1 MTNTILIVDDEPVQ
15 RRLLENSV
23 NKMGH
28 RAVVCEDGD
37 TAVHLLR
44 ENAGNGFDL
53 VILDLVMPGLDGMGV
68 LKSMRDAGL
77 DQPVIVQTARGGIET
92 VVEAMRA
99 GAVDFCVKPVSM
111 ERLKISIQNALKL
124 GAMEEA
130 VAKIRKSTN
139 GTFTFDDMI
148 GDSAAMT
155 KVTKLGKRVAT
166 STIPILIE
174 GESGVGKEVFAKAI
188 QGSSDRRGKAFV
200 TVNCGALPENLAES
214 ILFGHEKGS
223 FTGATSNHVGKFK
236 EADGGTLFLDEVG
249 ELTLEL
255 QVKLLRA
262 IQEGEIDPVGA
273 KRPVSTDFRLISATN
288 RDMIELVKS
297 GQFREDLY
305 YRLNVF
311 PINVPSLRT
320 RKSDIAALVRHF
332 TAQICL
338 EEGRRHIVGI
348 EHDALAMLEAY
359 DWPGNIRQLE
369 NTIFRAVV
377 LCDGNRLG
385 IDEFPQ
391 IAVAMGVE
399 PGDEAQEP
407 QTIIESGSIESPMQ
421 GALTPEQL
429 AEAALDEGLLPALSE
444 EGAMRSLEEL
454 EADMIRFAIDHHKG
468 RMTRV
473 ARSLQIGRS
482 TLYRKLKELGIDAN
496 EPRETARQAV
506 A

>member
-37 TAVHLLR
+37 TALHLLK
-44 ENAGNGFDL
+44 ENASSGFDL

-68 LKSMRDAGL
+68 LKGMREAGL
-77 DQPVIVQTARGGIET
+77 DRPVIVQTARGGIDT
-92 VVEAMRA
+92 VVAAMRA

-148 GDSAAMT
+148 GESVAMA
-155 KVTKLGKRVAT
+155 KITKLGKRAAA
-166 STIPILIE
+166 SSIPILIE

-188 QGSSDRRGKAFV
+188 QGSSERRGKAFV

-223 FTGATSNHVGKFK
+223 FTGATSHHVGKFK

-249 ELTLEL
+249 ELTLDL

-273 KRPVSTDFRLISATN
+273 KRPISTDFRLISATN
-288 RDMIELVKS
+288 RDMIELVQS

-320 RKSDIAALVRHF
+320 RKADIAALVRHF

-348 EHDALAMLEAY
+348 DHDALAMLEAY

-369 NTIFRAVV
+369 NSIFRAVV
-377 LCDGNRLG
+377 LCDGDRLG

-391 IAVAMGVE
+391 IAMAMGVDVDDE
-399 PGDEAQEP
+399 DLRDLSTVDEAAFAADLDDKNGEK
-407 QTIIESGSIESPMQ
+407 TAWSGSK
-421 GALTPEQL
+421 
-429 AEAALDEGLLPALSE
+429 DEGLLPALSE

-496 EPRETARQAV
+496 EPRESARQAV